1 MVPRKTT
8 LPKKGLALNPGGSGP
23 AKAHTKKPTPWKNYL
38 VTFGFY
44 AGIVGIWELVC
55 LLGIW
60 PPHILPSPVSVAVTL
75 YSGFEDKSLLIGI
88 GVSMQRLI
96 IGYSISVILGITVG
110 LFLGRVRYLEHSL
123 GSAVLGVQTLP
134 SICWVPV
141 ATLWFGFGQVAIA
154 FVVVIGSLFV
164 IVISTQDGVK
174 HIPPLLMKNASLL
187 GIKGWRLYW
196 EVILPGTLPA
206 IVTGMKL
213 GWSFAWRSLMGGE
226 LLFANLGLGHLL
238 NEGRKAN
245 DTSLLFAVMVVI
257 VAIGLMVDHLVFAVV
272 ERSIKRRWGLLVE
285 EH

>member
-1 MVPRKTT
+1 
-8 LPKKGLALNPGGSGP
+8 
-23 AKAHTKKPTPWKNYL
+23 
-38 VTFGFY
+38 
-44 AGIVGIWELVC
+44 VGIWELIC
-55 LLGIW
+55 LLHIW
-60 PPHILPSPVSVAVTL
+60 PPYILPSPVSVAQTL
-75 YSGFEDKSLLIGI
+75 YTGFEDRSLLIGI

-96 IGYSISVILGITVG
+96 IGYSIAVVLGITVG

-196 EVILPGTLPA
+196 EVILPGALPA

-257 VAIGLMVDHLVFAVV
+257 VIIGLLVDHLIFATL
-272 ERSIKRRWGLLVE
+272 ERSIKRRWGLIVE